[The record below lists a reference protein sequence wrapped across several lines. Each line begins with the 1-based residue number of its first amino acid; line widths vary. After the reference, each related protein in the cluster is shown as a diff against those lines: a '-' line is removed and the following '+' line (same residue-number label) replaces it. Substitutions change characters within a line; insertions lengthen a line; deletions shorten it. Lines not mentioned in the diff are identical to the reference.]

1 MIIKYYGVFFL
12 NKSNTEIKK
21 KTFTIVLLCLL
32 VMIVLVGRLINIMV
46 FKSDYYQKKA
56 DDLHERER
64 NIKAARGEIL
74 DRNGVVLAANKTVC
88 TVSVIHSQITDK
100 EKVIEVLTECLG
112 IDRAEIVKKV
122 EKVSSREKIKSNVDK
137 EIGDKIRQYNLDGV
151 KVDEDYKRFYPYGS
165 LASKVM
171 GFTGSDNQGIIGLE
185 VQYDKFLMG
194 KDGKILTETDAYGI
208 ERENIVEKR
217 VEAVKGD
224 NLVTSIDYNIQE
236 YVTQAALKVREEKA
250 ANYVAIIV
258 MNPQNGEIYA
268 MVNVPEF
275 DLNKPYELNIEQA
288 EGEKKMDALNKMWR
302 NQSINDTYEPGSTF
316 KIVTATAGLET
327 GVVNVNSTFS
337 CPGFRVV
344 EDRRIRCH
352 KVSGHGSENFVQ
364 GTMNSCNPVFIDVG
378 LRIGKENYYT
388 YLKRLGLLEKTGIDL
403 PGEAKTII
411 HKIENVGEVELATM
425 SFGQSFQI
433 TPLQLLRAVSA
444 VVNGGTLIIPHFG
457 IRTVD
462 MDNNVT
468 NEFEYPQ
475 VENVISKETSETMK
489 YILEKVV
496 SEGGGKKGQVEG
508 YAVSG
513 KTATSEK
520 LPRGSGRYIGSF
532 IGFAP
537 SDNPQVIAIC
547 IVDEPVGV
555 YYGGT
560 IAAPVVADIF
570 SNILPYLG
578 IEKTYTTNEE

>member
-1 MIIKYYGVFFL
+1 M

-100 EKVIEVLTECLG
+100 EKIIEVLTECLG

-275 DLNKPYELNIEQA
+275 DLNNPYELNIEQA

-444 VVNGGTLIIPHFG
+444 VVNGGTLITPHFG

-462 MDNNVT
+462 MDNNIT

-475 VENVISKETSETMK
+475 VENVISKETSGTVK

-520 LPRGSGRYIGSF
+520 LPRGSGKYIGSF

>member
-1 MIIKYYGVFFL
+1 M

-46 FKSDYYQKKA
+46 FKSEYYQKKA

-236 YVTQAALKVREEKA
+236 YVTQVALKVREEKA
-250 ANYVAIIV
+250 ADYVAIIV

-444 VVNGGTLIIPHFG
+444 VVNGGTLITPHFG

-462 MDNNVT
+462 MDNNIT
-468 NEFEYPQ
+468 NEFEYPH

-520 LPRGSGRYIGSF
+520 LPRGSGKYIGSF

-578 IEKTYTTNEE
+578 IGKTYTTNEE

>member
-1 MIIKYYGVFFL
+1 
-12 NKSNTEIKK
+12 
-21 KTFTIVLLCLL
+21 
-32 VMIVLVGRLINIMV
+32 MIVLVGRLINIMV
-46 FKSDYYQKKA
+46 LKSDYYQKKA

-444 VVNGGTLIIPHFG
+444 VVNGGTLITPHFG

-462 MDNNVT
+462 MDNNIT

-475 VENVISKETSETMK
+475 VENAISKETSETMK

-520 LPRGSGRYIGSF
+520 LPRGSGKYIGSF

>member
-1 MIIKYYGVFFL
+1 M

-46 FKSDYYQKKA
+46 FKSEYYQKKA

-444 VVNGGTLIIPHFG
+444 VVNGGTLITPHFG

-462 MDNNVT
+462 MDNNIT
-468 NEFEYPQ
+468 NEFEYPH

-508 YAVSG
+508 YAISG

-520 LPRGSGRYIGSF
+520 LPRGSGKYIGSF

>member
-1 MIIKYYGVFFL
+1 M

-217 VEAVKGD
+217 VEAVRGD

-444 VVNGGTLIIPHFG
+444 VVNGGTLITPHFG

-462 MDNNVT
+462 MDNNIT

-475 VENVISKETSETMK
+475 VENVISKETSGTMK

-520 LPRGSGRYIGSF
+520 LPRGSGKYIGSF

>member
-1 MIIKYYGVFFL
+1 M

-122 EKVSSREKIKSNVDK
+122 EKVSSRERIKSNVDK

-444 VVNGGTLIIPHFG
+444 VVNGGTLITPHFG

-462 MDNNVT
+462 MDNNIT

-520 LPRGSGRYIGSF
+520 LPRGSGKYIGSF

>member
-444 VVNGGTLIIPHFG
+444 VVNGGTLITPHFG

-462 MDNNVT
+462 MDNNIT

-520 LPRGSGRYIGSF
+520 LPRGSGKYIGSF

>member
-1 MIIKYYGVFFL
+1 M

-100 EKVIEVLTECLG
+100 EKAIEVLTECLG

-316 KIVTATAGLET
+316 KIVTATTGLET

-444 VVNGGTLIIPHFG
+444 VVNGGTLITPHFG

-462 MDNNVT
+462 MDNNIT
-468 NEFEYPQ
+468 NEFEYPH

-520 LPRGSGRYIGSF
+520 LPRGSGKYIGSF

>member
-1 MIIKYYGVFFL
+1 M

-258 MNPQNGEIYA
+258 MNPKNGEIYA

-364 GTMNSCNPVFIDVG
+364 GTMNSCNPVFMDVG

-444 VVNGGTLIIPHFG
+444 VVNGGTLITPHFG

-462 MDNNVT
+462 MDNNIT
-468 NEFEYPQ
+468 NEFEYPH

-520 LPRGSGRYIGSF
+520 LPRGSGKYIGSF

>member
-1 MIIKYYGVFFL
+1 M

>member
-444 VVNGGTLIIPHFG
+444 VVNGGTLITPHFG

-537 SDNPQVIAIC
+537 SDNPQVIAVC

>member
-1 MIIKYYGVFFL
+1 M

-444 VVNGGTLIIPHFG
+444 VVNGGTLITPHFG

-462 MDNNVT
+462 MDNNIT
-468 NEFEYPQ
+468 NEFEYPH
-475 VENVISKETSETMK
+475 VENVISEETSETMK

-508 YAVSG
+508 YAISG

-520 LPRGSGRYIGSF
+520 LPRGSGKYIGSF

>member
-1 MIIKYYGVFFL
+1 M

-46 FKSDYYQKKA
+46 FKSEYYQKKA

-250 ANYVAIIV
+250 ADYVAIIV

-444 VVNGGTLIIPHFG
+444 VVNGGTLITPHFG

-462 MDNNVT
+462 MDNNIT
-468 NEFEYPQ
+468 NEFEYPH

-520 LPRGSGRYIGSF
+520 LPRGSGKYIGSF

-578 IEKTYTTNEE
+578 IGKTYTTNEE